1 MTQQTSAGNA
11 NFDSNTHADKES
23 RLIQKQQVTL
33 SNVLIQ
39 IIMLCLLSLLLR
51 NSNIKNVYHFRL
63 ENTYPLAK
71 KGMSLNLLDLLQSS
85 VILAQPLKHKRSINW
100 IRL

>member
-71 KGMSLNLLDLLQSS
+71 KEMSLKLLDLLQSS
-85 VILAQPLKHKRSINW
+85 VILAQPLKQKRSINW
-100 IRL
+100 TWL